1 MLGGAV
7 GFLIEW
13 KTDFLFFR
21 FFPPLT
27 PKDDTIRTVD
37 KYRAN
42 FQYRSHRGRTPADR
56 RRILMS
62 KRSTIFAR
70 GRTLAGESAP
80 SRWRRP
86 FWLPASNYY
95 FLAIGVAIAVF
106 FVTWGILHDGQES
119 MPWIPAGIISGLMI
133 LGAVFL
139 REIILRR
146 YQRRYMVD
154 QRKLDRNL
162 RAVRVANSSGRTAGK
177 LSIERNADL
186 IRRIKKKSAAAKT
199 LMRLSDGHFEVF
211 EFCSEYLA
219 LTDAEL
225 PTIGAGSPRL
235 AALRKGRE
243 TAENTRKEHLLLWA
257 EIEAK
262 RLTKEAFGRVTIS
275 ERIETAQRAADVLET
290 ALEYYPAE
298 EALINSKLAVAQV
311 IGSLRVGHWI
321 EQAERAQFKGNYR
334 RAVSLY
340 KDALFFLARE
350 GEKVPDAASVAEQIN
365 REIERINDLPAT
377 SNMEQTST
385 SDD

>member
-1 MLGGAV
+1 M
-7 GFLIEW
+7 
-13 KTDFLFFR
+13 
-21 FFPPLT
+21 
-27 PKDDTIRTVD
+27 
-37 KYRAN
+37 N
-42 FQYRSHRGRTPADR
+42 
-56 RRILMS
+56 
-62 KRSTIFAR
+62 KRSIISAR
-70 GRTLAGESAP
+70 DRTLAGESAP
-80 SRWRRP
+80 PGWRRP

-95 FLAIGVAIAVF
+95 FLAIGVAVAVF
-106 FVTWGILHDGQES
+106 FLGWGILHDGQES
-119 MPWIPAGIISGLMI
+119 MPWIPAGIISGLII

-146 YQRRYMVD
+146 YRRRYMID
-154 QRKLDRNL
+154 ERRLDRNL
-162 RAVRVANSSGRTAGK
+162 RAVRASNSAARATGK

-186 IRRIKKKSAAAKT
+186 VRRIKKKSAAAKT
-199 LMRLSDGHFEVF
+199 LMRLPDGHFEVF

-225 PTIGAGSPRL
+225 PTVGTGSPRL

-262 RLTKEAFGRVTIS
+262 RLTKEAIGRVTIS
-275 ERIETAQRAADVLET
+275 ERIETAQKASDVLET
-290 ALEYYPAE
+290 ALEYYPDE
-298 EALINSKLAVAQV
+298 EALISSKLAVAQV
-311 IGSLRVGHWI
+311 IGSMRVGHWI

-340 KDALFFLARE
+340 KDALFFLARD
-350 GEKVPDAASVAEQIN
+350 GDQVPDAASVAERIN
-365 REIERINDLPAT
+365 REIEKINNLPAT